1 MKVASLLGLFAVV
14 AGLPAVSAPNQ
25 SATVATFT
33 GRCTK
38 VMPKNV
44 VIDPAACSDTV
55 TKLELPDG
63 QTGFTFMLS
72 KLGDSK
78 AALMSFF
85 GTGST
90 MSSVIKAIECFQ
102 SIECTSPPM
111 VVHDLA
117 AVGSCIFAMPSRK
130 TPAKVSCSA
139 NTIEGDFAAEF
150 IGNGAA
156 PSHEPDLI
164 IASLL
169 IRRYTRQSPRQHSLA
184 ASSQLDSNIRCA
196 NCRCQFY
203 CRTTLQTMADADHS
217 ASEFIARR
225 RRSSRANFLQFLNGY
240 VDWEISGRHRAPSV
254 VWRF

>member
-1 MKVASLLGLFAVV
+1 MKVASLLGLLAVV

-85 GTGST
+85 GGGSK
-90 MSSVIKAIECFQ
+90 SVKRHKGDTTLPIHRVYF
-102 SIECTSPPM
+102 TS
-111 VVHDLA
+111 DGGADELA
-117 AVGSCIFAMPSRK
+117 AVGSCVFAMPSRK
-130 TPAKVSCSA
+130 TLAKVSCSA
-139 NTIEGDFAAEF
+139 NTTEGDFAAEF
-150 IGNGAA
+150 ISNGAA
-156 PSHEPDLI
+156 PAMSQ
-164 IASLL
+164 
-169 IRRYTRQSPRQHSLA
+169 IR
-184 ASSQLDSNIRCA
+184 
-196 NCRCQFY
+196 
-203 CRTTLQTMADADHS
+203 
-217 ASEFIARR
+217 
-225 RRSSRANFLQFLNGY
+225 
-240 VDWEISGRHRAPSV
+240 
-254 VWRF
+254 